1 MAPWWAMTEMGQAKN
16 PAATSYNRPD
26 MGPDGVSDGAPLHR
40 RGLAQAR
47 LICDGVARTAR
58 LMVGVPDYDAY
69 LAHQER
75 AHPNQPEMSYAEFFR
90 NRQQARYAFDK
101 GRFRGC
107 C

>member
-1 MAPWWAMTEMGQAKN
+1 MGHANN
-16 PAATSYNRPD
+16 PAATGSNGSPT
-26 MGPDGVSDGAPLHR
+26 GPDGGGDGARLHR

-69 LAHQER
+69 LAHQGR
-75 AHPNQPEMSYAEFFR
+75 AHPNQPAMSYAEFFR

>member
-1 MAPWWAMTEMGQAKN
+1 MGQSKN
-16 PAATSYNRPD
+16 PAAKGINRP
-26 MGPDGVSDGAPLHR
+26 PATVSDIRGDGTPLHPQGR
-40 RGLAQAR
+40 RPALAQAR
-47 LICDGVARTAR
+47 LVCDAVARTAR

-69 LAHQER
+69 LAHR
-75 AHPNQPEMSYAEFFR
+75 ARNHPSQPAMSYAEFFR